1 MKDTRK
7 RVILNLVPSDN
18 EGVYVHHT
26 KPLYSDDDLVN
37 VNITDFIEDDDLR
50 FRDYNDS
57 FTTEFRIPDAPPKI
71 EDEEASEYVKDVS
84 IAHDTMV
91 VNLEEEEKPTYK
103 NKLLGALKKLIPSKR
118 RLIQLYAAL
127 LFNANIKGYIQGNM
141 YQGND
146 KFICSPGINCY
157 SCPGAIGSCPL
168 GALQNSIGDHKYS
181 FYALGIIFL
190 YALMFGRFICG
201 WLCPFGLVQDLLH
214 KIKTPKLKKSPVTR
228 ALSYLKYVILVLF
241 VFVFA
246 PIGVYPA
253 FCKFICPAGILE
265 AAFGILPQDTE
276 LLTQL
281 GPLFTWKFTLFICFV
296 VICIFVYRAFC
307 RFICPMGAIYGIFN
321 KISFFGIKLEKSKC
335 TSCGRCITK
344 CKMDIRHVG
353 DHECISCGDCI
364 DVCPTK
370 AISFKGPKIFLA
382 PNEINIPEHA
392 SYEELEALE
401 QKQQEINTK
410 TKKRNNTIKTIIGII
425 MAVVLA
431 GALIYYNVI
440 RNDELWN
447 WVDSLQAVDTDTNT
461 DTDSSADTETDTS
474 TDSGST
480 DTESDTETGTE
491 TEAIQK
497 PPIGNKVGNTCP
509 GSELQV
515 FDEHGISAQTFDP
528 TKTGKVTVIN
538 FWYTTCA
545 SCIAELP
552 YFDELA
558 TQYKD
563 SVVVVAVHSTDPSF
577 ASAFD
582 FVKANYPE
590 TEMVFV
596 KDTALGTGNDAYY
609 MDLGGSKYNTY
620 PMTVIIDEDG
630 VITFTKRIAIEKD
643 VLFDEV
649 EKALGK

>member
-1 MKDTRK
+1 MKDNIK
-7 RVILNLVPSDN
+7 RVILNLVPSDK
-18 EGVYVHHT
+18 EGVYVHKA
-26 KPLYSDDDLVN
+26 KPLYSDGDLN
-37 VNITDFIEDDDLR
+37 KANIMDCFEDDGLK
-50 FRDYNDS
+50 FKDYSDS
-57 FTTEFRIPDAPPKI
+57 FATESKSPEAPPEI
-71 EDEEASEYVKDVS
+71 ENEGAAENVKDTSAVS
-84 IAHDTMV
+84 ST
-91 VNLEEEEKPTYK
+91 EKKSKSYK
-103 NKLLGALKKLIPSKR
+103 GKLLSALKKLIPSKR

-146 KFICSPGINCY
+146 KLICTPGINCY

-181 FYALGIIFL
+181 FYVLGIIFL
-190 YALMFGRFICG
+190 YGLMFGRFICG

-246 PIGVYPA
+246 GIGIYPA

-281 GPLFTWKFTLFICFV
+281 GPLFTWKFTLFVCFV

-307 RFICPMGAIYGIFN
+307 RFICPMGAIYSIFN
-321 KISFFGIKLEKSKC
+321 KISFFGIKLEKPKC
-335 TSCGRCITK
+335 TNCGHCITK
-344 CKMDIRHVG
+344 CKMDIKHVG
-353 DHECISCGDCI
+353 DRECISCGDCI

-370 AISFKGPKIFLA
+370 AISFKGPKILLA
-382 PNEINIPEHA
+382 PNEIDIPNDA
-392 SYEELEALE
+392 TDEEIEALE
-401 QKQQEINTK
+401 KKQIEINQK
-410 TKKRNNTIKTIIGII
+410 TKKRNNIVKTVIGVV

-440 RNDELWN
+440 KNDELWDN
-447 WVDSLQAVDTDTNT
+447 NEDDPPIIDTDTDT
-461 DTDSSADTETDTS
+461 DDSSTDSSTDTS
-474 TDSGST
+474 TD
-480 DTESDTETGTE
+480 TE
-491 TEAIQK
+491 TEVVEK
-497 PPIGNKVGNTCP
+497 PPVGNKVGDTCP

-515 FDEHGISAQTFDP
+515 FDENGFSSEMLDP

-545 SCIAELP
+545 SCVAELP

-558 TQYKD
+558 TKYKD

-582 FVKANYPE
+582 FVKENYPQ
-590 TEMVFV
+590 TEMVFL
-596 KDTALGTGNDAYY
+596 KDTALGNGNDAYY
-609 MDLGGSKYNTY
+609 MALGGSKYNTY
-620 PMTVIIDEDG
+620 PMTVIIDENG
-630 VITFTKRIAIEKD
+630 VITFTKRIAIEKET
-643 VLFDEV
+643 LFDEV
-649 EKALGK
+649 EKALGE